1 MLTMNTY
8 FAPSGI
14 ATSLC
19 FARAYT
25 RTADYGNVHSS
36 INKLLTV
43 KLVERQCFSI
53 SSLYLGQPR
62 GTANLG
68 FVTDRLNY

>member
-25 RTADYGNVHSS
+25 RTADCGNAFPAVG
-36 INKLLTV
+36 L
-43 KLVERQCFSI
+43 
-53 SSLYLGQPR
+53 
-62 GTANLG
+62 A
-68 FVTDRLNY
+68 

>member
-1 MLTMNTY
+1 MNTY

-25 RTADYGNVHSS
+25 RTADQAVHSN
-36 INKLLTV
+36 INKLLVV
-43 KLVERQCFSI
+43 KLVERQCLSV

-62 GTANLG
+62 GIANLG
-68 FVTDRLNY
+68 IVTDRLSY

>member
-19 FARAYT
+19 FARAYF
-25 RTADYGNVHSS
+25 RTADYGNAFQH
-36 INKLLTV
+36 
-43 KLVERQCFSI
+43 Q
-53 SSLYLGQPR
+53 
-62 GTANLG
+62 
-68 FVTDRLNY
+68 

>member
-25 RTADYGNVHSS
+25 RTADCGNAFQHQQ
-36 INKLLTV
+36 IAG
-43 KLVERQCFSI
+43 
-53 SSLYLGQPR
+53 GQ
-62 GTANLG
+62 AC
-68 FVTDRLNY
+68 